1 MYVIYAILAFSS
13 LIIVHELGHFI
24 LAKINGVNVV
34 EFSIGMGPKLFTIT
48 KNDTKYSLGILPIG
62 GYVQMAGELGDEEED
77 EDLEGTLNSKKPIQ
91 KILVIIAGVFMN
103 VMLAIIIFAA
113 MGSHFGYPTPTIGEV
128 AKGSP
133 AMEAGIK
140 PGDVIKKINGSKVI
154 ATTDVTVD
162 VGMAEGKSIN
172 LLIDRDG
179 KELSVDL
186 TPKEVE
192 GRYLMGVGFDYVENP
207 SVIES
212 LKHGAIESA
221 SVIKQTFRGLK
232 TLVSGK
238 GSVTKDVG
246 GPVTIIKM
254 TGEAA
259 KMGIWPLLN
268 LTAFLSINLAVINSL
283 PLPALDGGRFLIYL
297 FEMITKIKVPTKVEN
312 VINAIGFIMLMIIM
326 VLVTIK
332 DIIFPIGL

>member
-77 EDLEGTLNSKKPIQ
+77 VDLEGTLNSKKPIQ
-91 KILVIIAGVFMN
+91 KILVIAAGVFMN
-103 VMLAIIIFAA
+103 VMLAVIIFAA
-113 MGSHFGYPTPTIGEV
+113 MGSHFGYATTKIGEIT
-128 AKGSP
+128 KGSP

-140 PGDVIKKINGSKVI
+140 PGDVIKEINGSKVI
-154 ATTDVTVD
+154 ATTDVTAE
-162 VGMAEGKSIN
+162 VGMAEGKSVN

-179 KELSVDL
+179 KDFSVNL

-192 GRYLMGVGFDYVENP
+192 GRYLIGVGFDYVKNP
-207 SVIES
+207 SITES
-212 LKHGAIESA
+212 LKHGAIESV

-232 TLVSGK
+232 MLVTGQ
-238 GSVTKDVG
+238 GSITKDVG

-283 PLPALDGGRFLIYL
+283 PVPALDGGRFLIYL

-312 VINAIGFIMLMIIM
+312 VINAVGFIMLMVLM